1 MTTEIDKSST
11 FAKLKVPIGPS
22 HPALEEPA
30 RFVFDVEGEKVVGVD
45 YEIGYNHRSI
55 ERLCQERPMPK
66 VVYLVERICG
76 ICSHSHPLNHVER
89 LEDIAGIQVPE
100 RAKYIRTILQSLSG

>member
-1 MTTEIDKSST
+1 MTTEINKSST

-30 RFVFDVEGEKVVGVD
+30 RFVFDVEGEKVVDVD

-66 VVYLVERICG
+66 IVYLVNASAASVHTPTR
-76 ICSHSHPLNHVER
+76 
-89 LEDIAGIQVPE
+89 
-100 RAKYIRTILQSLSG
+100 

>member
-1 MTTEIDKSST
+1 MAEVNDRG

-30 RFVFDVEGEKVVGVD
+30 RFLFEVEGEKVVDVD

-55 ERLCQERPMPK
+55 ERLCQERPFSK
-66 VVYLVERICG
+66 IVYLVERICG
-76 ICSHSHPLNHVER
+76 ICSHAHPLNHVER
-89 LEDIAGIQVPE
+89 V
-100 RAKYIRTILQSLSG
+100 